1 MSKYNLNITGKILT
15 IKQLEGGTV
24 SQYNH
29 LVCLDMDRVLVDH
42 LSTWQ
47 FVYDKLGISN
57 DESFELY
64 NQGLLDEWDWIKLDI
79 ALIKDSIKDR
89 DITDEELRS
98 LMEGMPMMKNWHL
111 LISGLLNDGAKVAII
126 SGGLQQTARDIAAK
140 FPSSKP
146 WQRRWGGIDR
156 YTAERY
162 GDGYDTQLT
171 VFTNGW
177 LRGKMTDNGK
187 YCLNDFGRY
196 QVQMN
201 GKGAIVKML
210 QRRYNIPKSE
220 TVSVGDS
227 AGDIGM
233 FNESGLAI
241 CFNPCDE
248 RPLEHCDVVIEE
260 KDLKLVL
267 EVIRGR
273 ISK

>member
-1 MSKYNLNITGKILT
+1 MSEY
-15 IKQLEGGTV
+15 
-24 SQYNH
+24 SY

-98 LMEGMPMMKNWHL
+98 LMEGMPMMKNWQL
-111 LISGLLNDGAKVAII
+111 LITELLNDGAKVAII
-126 SGGLQQTARDIAAK
+126 SGRSTTN
-140 FPSSKP
+140 SKRYCSPVPFNSP
-146 WQRRWGGIDR
+146 WKRRWGGIDR
-156 YTAERY
+156 FTAERY
-162 GDGYDTQLT
+162 GNGYDSQLT
-171 VFTNGW
+171 IFTNGW
-177 LRGKMTDNGK
+177 LRGNLTHSGQYKLD
-187 YCLNDFGRY
+187 DFGRY

-210 QRRYNIPKSE
+210 QRRYNIPKHK
-220 TVSVGDS
+220 TASVGDS

-233 FNESGLAI
+233 FQESGLAI
-241 CFNPCDE
+241 CFNPWDE
-248 RPLEHCDVVIEE
+248 RPIEHCDVVIEE
-260 KDLKLVL
+260 KDLRLVL
-267 EVIRGR
+267 DEIR
-273 ISK
+273 SKLSK